1 MRKILTIAAR
11 EYRAMVATKAFLISI
26 LMMPILMFG
35 GLAAMSL
42 LGSIG
47 EVKER
52 RIVIF
57 GGDENPGIFAAL
69 REIAERENSQKR
81 EAQTNRTALAGLE
94 RDEFGAMPQ
103 ELYLLEQGN
112 GVLDDDRRAELS
124 DQIRRGDLYAFVEL
138 PPRMIT
144 PEAELLKVPFY
155 AQDSSLAEAR
165 RWLMQ
170 HLNRI
175 VQESRLKL
183 TFSDDEISRIERA
196 RAPIVV
202 AGLGLVERKGGKIY
216 SAEEKNEIVDIFLPM
231 GLMMLMFMVIFMA
244 AQPML
249 ETVLEE
255 KSQRI
260 AEVLLGSVNPSQL
273 MAGKLLGTVAGSL
286 TVFAIYFA
294 GSYVVAQQR
303 GWTEN
308 LPLHLLPWFIMFQIF
323 GVLFYASIFMAVGA
337 SVTQLKEAQS
347 LLLPVWMVMM
357 LPIFV
362 WLLIIRDPLGPLAT
376 GMSFFPPSTS
386 TTMILRLATNQTI
399 PTWQLLASLLM
410 LAVSTIAIVVVAG
423 RIFRVGLLWQGNV
436 PKLNQLWQWAWRG

>member
-11 EYRAMVATKAFLISI
+11 EYRAMVATKAFLISV

-47 EVKER
+47 EMKER
-52 RIVIF
+52 RIMIF
-57 GGDENPGIFAAL
+57 GSDENPGIFEAL
-69 REIAERENSQKR
+69 REIADQENAQKR
-81 EAQTNRTALAGLE
+81 EAQTNRTAPAGLE

-103 ELYLLEQGN
+103 EVYVLEQGA
-112 GVLDDDRRAELS
+112 GTLDDDRRAELS
-124 DQIRRGDLYAFVEL
+124 DQIRRGELYAFVEL

-144 PEAELLKVPFY
+144 PDAELLKVQFY

-175 VQESRLKL
+175 VQQSRLKL
-183 TFSDDEISRIERA
+183 TFSDEEISRIERA

-202 AGLGLVERKGGKIY
+202 AGLGLVERKGGKIS

-260 AEVLLGSVNPSQL
+260 AEVLLGSVNPTQL

-294 GSYVVAQQR
+294 GSYFVAQQR

-308 LPLHLLPWFIMFQIF
+308 LPLHLLPWFIVFQIF
-323 GVLFYASIFMAVGA
+323 GVLFYASIFMAVGS
-337 SVTQLKEAQS
+337 SVSQLKEAQS

-399 PTWQLLASLLM
+399 PTWQLLTSLLI
-410 LAVSTIAIVVVAG
+410 LIVSTIAIVVVAG

-436 PKLNQLWQWAWRG
+436 PKLNQLLQWAWRG